1 MITRKNVA
9 RKLIDY
15 LYHRITLEEMV
26 NWAEAAMMDGDF
38 EDRNFETIRDI
49 ISRLGLADVK
59 AFGISWE
66 DFENFLLRLGYKVD
80 IKIIEIQAV

>member
-1 MITRKNVA
+1 
-9 RKLIDY
+9 
-15 LYHRITLEEMV
+15 
-26 NWAEAAMMDGDF
+26 MMDGDF

-59 AFGISWE
+59 AFSISWE

>member
-9 RKLIDY
+9 RKIIDY
-15 LYHRITLEEMV
+15 LYHRITLEELV
-26 NWAEAAMMDGDF
+26 NWAESAMMDDDF

-66 DFENFLLRLGYKVD
+66 DFENFLLHLGYKVD
-80 IKIIEIQAV
+80 IKVTEIQAF